1 MRPEEREAAHLWDML
16 EAARLVLEFTQG
28 CSFEQFMED
37 IKTRLAVERELEIIG
52 EASRRLSEDFRSRHP
67 EIPWKDIVGLRN
79 IISHQYHKIDY
90 RQIYTIARRRIPE
103 LIGRLAPLVPRPPET
118 NE

>member
-28 CSFEQFMED
+28 YSFEQFVED